1 MRRPGRINSGESLP
15 ADQSVPV
22 PGEFPGSERGRRGIP
37 MKKIMMLTFLSLFA
51 LLFASYAQDAVQPSS
66 SDTASSDLERV
77 NDDVRYENAAQLLK
91 LKKKDKALALF
102 GEYLE
107 LFPDGAHRKEALR
120 SVGDVYL
127 DRFDYR
133 RAIKYYQQLYEE
145 FGSEEEG
152 VGGFFQSAICH
163 SRMGNVDKA
172 SEIYKR
178 IIEMYPSSVYASK
191 SKTQLDIEEM
201 IK

>member
-1 MRRPGRINSGESLP
+1 
-15 ADQSVPV
+15 
-22 PGEFPGSERGRRGIP
+22 
-37 MKKIMMLTFLSLFA
+37 MKKIVTALAAVCIFA
-51 LLFASYAQDAVQPSS
+51 GVSAVRAQESPSASEGLGTQSEGA
-66 SDTASSDLERV
+66 DLERV
-77 NDDVRYENAAQLLK
+77 SDDVRYENAAHLLK

-120 SVGDVYL
+120 SMADVYL

-145 FGSEEEG
+145 FGGEEEG
-152 VGGFFQSAICH
+152 IGGYFQSGVCY
-163 SRMGNVDKA
+163 SRMGSEEKA
-172 SEIYKR
+172 VEIYKR
-178 IIEMYPSSVYASK
+178 IMELYPSSVYASK
-191 SKTQLDIEEM
+191 ARTQLDIEEM

>member
-1 MRRPGRINSGESLP
+1 
-15 ADQSVPV
+15 
-22 PGEFPGSERGRRGIP
+22 
-37 MKKIMMLTFLSLFA
+37 MKKNMCLLISVSLCMMAFS
-51 LLFASYAQDAVQPSS
+51 ASAQQAVPPSS
-66 SDTASSDLERV
+66 TENESADLERV

-120 SVGDVYL
+120 SLGDVYL

-172 SEIYKR
+172 AEIYKR